1 MEKISE
7 IWIINQ
13 SGIPLFNRSTDTK
26 VDPALFGGF
35 LTAIQSFIETSF
47 DGSQLNNL
55 ILGESQIVFRYIDP
69 YKIFIV
75 ARAPRKIKM
84 KEIQDGLEI
93 IRDLFLTKF
102 GPLLEKSVTDL
113 DEFQSFNADLEKLL
127 ASKNIVKRMT
137 NWFEEV
143 K

>member
-13 SGIPLFNRSTDTK
+13 SGVPLFNRSTDIR

-35 LTAIQSFIETSF
+35 LTAIQGFIETSF
-47 DGSQLNNL
+47 DGSHLNNL
-55 ILGESQIVFRYIDP
+55 ILGESQLVFLYIDP
-69 YKIFIV
+69 YKLFIV
-75 ARAPRKIKM
+75 VRCPKKINT
-84 KEIQDGLEI
+84 KEIQVGLEK

-102 GPLLEKSVTDL
+102 EGLLEKSVTDL
-113 DEFQSFNADLEKLL
+113 DVFLSFSTDLEKLL
-127 ASKNIVKRMT
+127 ESNKMVKRMT